1 MAGLSAAGRLAIVLF
16 NLGGPD
22 RPEAVEPF
30 LRNLFD
36 DPAIIG
42 APGPI
47 RHLLARWIA
56 KRRAPVAQAIYAEI
70 GGRSPILPETEA
82 QAEALAMMLGGGE
95 EIGVF
100 VAMRYWHPLI
110 AETAAR
116 LRDFGPD
123 RIVLLPLYPQFSTT
137 TTASAVAAWHQ
148 AARAVGLDR
157 PTHILCCYPSQ
168 PDFVAAHAGLIA
180 AALDELPADL
190 PRRLL
195 FSAHGLPERVIGK
208 GDPYQ
213 WQVERSARAVVDHLS
228 RASVNRSS
236 LDWRIC
242 YQSRV
247 GPLAWIGP
255 ATEEEIRRAGG
266 EGCAVVLT
274 PIAFVSEHSE
284 TLVELDRDYARLAS
298 ASGVPV
304 YRRVPALGTR
314 EAFLRCLAELVGRAL
329 ERPGWC
335 SEAGGRLCPDRF
347 ARCPHGGAVAG

>member
-1 MAGLSAAGRLAIVLF
+1 MAGLSASGRLAVVLF

-56 KRRAPVAQAIYAEI
+56 RRRAPAAQAIYAEI

-82 QAEALAMMLGGGE
+82 QAEALAAMLGGGE
-95 EIGVF
+95 ATAVF

-110 AETAAR
+110 EETAAR
-116 LRDFGPD
+116 LRDFDPD

-137 TTASAVAAWHQ
+137 TTASAVAAWHE

-157 PTHILCCYPSQ
+157 PTHVLCCYPSQ

-180 AALDELPADL
+180 AALDDLPADL

-195 FSAHGLPERVIGK
+195 FSAHGLPERVIAR

-213 WQVERSARAVVDHLS
+213 WQVERSARAVVERLD
-228 RASVNRSS
+228 RPG
-236 LDWRIC
+236 LDWRVC

-255 ATEEEIRRAGG
+255 ATEEEIRRAGH
-266 EGCAVVLT
+266 EGRAVVLT

-284 TLVELDRDYARLAS
+284 TLVELDRDYARLA
-298 ASGVPV
+298 AANGVPA

-314 EAFLRCLAELVGRAL
+314 EDFVRCLAALVGRAL

-335 SEAGGRLCPDRF
+335 SEAGERLCPDRF
-347 ARCPHGGAVAG
+347 ARCPQSGVAKN